1 MHGLHQL
8 ILYAEQA
15 MAGTLMCPA
24 VTPLGFIESPVLCRL
39 PWWCRHRRGCCLSL
53 IEFFA
58 PLSATMLRSAGYLS
72 WRSHVWTDVDDARC
86 GTLPFVFDPDFGFE
100 RYVDYALQV
109 PMYFV
114 YR

>member
-1 MHGLHQL
+1 MQSAPEGAHKD
-8 ILYAEQA
+8 
-15 MAGTLMCPA
+15 
-24 VTPLGFIESPVLCRL
+24 
-39 PWWCRHRRGCCLSL
+39 RGCFSTLTKFCVP
-53 IEFFA
+53 I
-58 PLSATMLRSAGYLS
+58 SATVLRCAGYLS
-72 WRSHVWTDVDDARC
+72 WRSHVWTDVDNARC

>member
-1 MHGLHQL
+1 
-8 ILYAEQA
+8 

-24 VTPLGFIESPVLCRL
+24 VPLWASCDLCYAACPVGADMG
-39 PWWCRHRRGCCLSL
+39 RGCSSSL
-53 IEFFA
+53 IESCA
-58 PLSATMLRSAGYLS
+58 PVSVTRLRCAGYLS
-72 WRSHVWTDVDDARC
+72 WRSHVWTDVDNARC

>member
-1 MHGLHQL
+1 MTCVLQSAPVGAD
-8 ILYAEQA
+8 IDK
-15 MAGTLMCPA
+15 GCP
-24 VTPLGFIESPVLCRL
+24 PSPIKF
-39 PWWCRHRRGCCLSL
+39 RG
-53 IEFFA
+53 
-58 PLSATMLRSAGYLS
+58 PMSATMLHCAGYLS